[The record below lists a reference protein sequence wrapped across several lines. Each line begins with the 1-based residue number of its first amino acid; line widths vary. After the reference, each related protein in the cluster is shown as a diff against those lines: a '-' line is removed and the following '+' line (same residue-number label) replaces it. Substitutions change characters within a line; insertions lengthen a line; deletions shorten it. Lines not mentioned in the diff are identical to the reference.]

1 MLQETFRVGIGGPR
15 LRDSRSRGSDHRE
28 RDSGCGEPTVPFI
41 NFKSFAGNGGCEY
54 AGGGEHFPA
63 CRACS
68 GIVGSR
74 ARRQKPIVYIPT
86 GLARKFTAAGDSRAL
101 VLAFLCRKLSQAP
114 LTART
119 RARVR
124 APAGGAAVWK
134 IQ

>member
-1 MLQETFRVGIGGPR
+1 M
-15 LRDSRSRGSDHRE
+15 RDSRSRGSDHRE

-41 NFKSFAGNGGCEY
+41 NFKSFAGDGASEY
-54 AGGGEHFPA
+54 VGGGEHFPA
-63 CRACS
+63 TSLLGNR
-68 GIVGSR
+68 GKQSR
-74 ARRQKPIVYIPT
+74 PAKPIVHIPT